1 MNGEISSNQKALE
14 LNVFDFV
21 TSAYSFKTATKNQ
34 TNFNPKIMSNFN
46 NITPALVDMIK
57 IHYSGLYEIIP

>member
-21 TSAYSFKTATKNQ
+21 TSAYSFKTATK

-46 NITPALVDMIK
+46 NITPALVDMFK